1 MTKKVVHTQNW
12 ETSSLSYHYHTS
24 TKQKRKQWT
33 RKVTKCKH
41 PKSLVTF
48 NFHVLCDWIILM
60 LKSTNATTISV
71 KERQTPKSNCL
82 WVNLL
87 LHCKFRPTIVRENKQ
102 SGHHNPF
109 FTLHAF
115 FVRIPFRYYYY
126 ILLLVRVRGI
136 WCWMVSQTNS
146 IVHSST
152 IQRPLMASSS
162 YSPKYTHS
170 KCRLCWKSGIL

>member
-33 RKVTKCKH
+33 TKVTKYKH

-60 LKSTNATTISV
+60 LKSTNTTTISV

-82 WVNLL
+82 WVNLM
-87 LHCKFRPTIVRENKQ
+87 LHCKFHPTIIVREGKQ

-109 FTLHAF
+109 STLHAF
-115 FVRIPFRYYYY
+115 FDRISFRYYYN
-126 ILLLVRVRGI
+126 ILLSVRGI
-136 WCWMVSQTNS
+136 WCWMVSKTNS
-146 IVHSST
+146 IVHSSA
-152 IQRPLMASSS
+152 IQWPLMASSS

-170 KCRLCWKSGIL
+170 KCRLCWNSGIL

>member
-33 RKVTKCKH
+33 RKVTKYKH

-60 LKSTNATTISV
+60 LKSTNTTTISV

-82 WVNLL
+82 WVKCFIANFTQQLL
-87 LHCKFRPTIVRENKQ
+87 FGKVNKVVTITPFLHCMHFLIEYPFDITI
-102 SGHHNPF
+102 
-109 FTLHAF
+109 T
-115 FVRIPFRYYYY
+115 YYY
-126 ILLLVRVRGI
+126 RFVRGI
-136 WCWMVSQTNS
+136 WCWMVSKTNS
-146 IVHSST
+146 IVHSSA
-152 IQRPLMASSS
+152 IQWPLMASSS

-170 KCRLCWKSGIL
+170 RCRLCWKSGIL